1 MLNGDGNNPNG
12 GDVRILSDS
21 DMPSAYVTDNQHD
34 PVRVEIS
41 DANQSSG
48 LRPVEAAADPQGHE
62 PAVRHQNLLSVS
74 QERERQDARYTTDCI
89 QEVPESARSRDFNQE
104 TDRQLMAF
112 PREPTDEGRHAPVND
127 AILVETEIDK
137 YDRAQ
142 EDKEE
147 TQSDVFKQY
156 CEATCFDE
164 RVAIQQGY
172 IQRHTPYGERVKQR
186 DVLMMKQLPRLKEHL
201 YP

>member
-1 MLNGDGNNPNG
+1 M
-12 GDVRILSDS
+12 
-21 DMPSAYVTDNQHD
+21 
-34 PVRVEIS
+34 
-41 DANQSSG
+41 
-48 LRPVEAAADPQGHE
+48 
-62 PAVRHQNLLSVS
+62 S

-104 TDRQLMAF
+104 TDRHMMAST
-112 PREPTDEGRHAPVND
+112 RGPTGPGGLPAEKD
-127 AILVETEIDK
+127 AILVATEIDK

-147 TQSDVFKQY
+147 AQSDVWQRY
-156 CEATCFDE
+156 CQATCFDE